1 MHQKTKSPKG
11 SLDSP
16 RKPGPDDYVLVAIA
30 YAEDA
35 LEDKK
40 HQRYN
45 KWVRLAA
52 KRFMADLKRAQLAN
66 PPFLWS
72 PGQANQACE
81 FIEMLP
87 HVEGNWAAKGEENLI
102 KLEPAQVFFIC
113 QLFGFRRPDGS
124 RRFTN
129 AVFAVARKNAKST
142 LAAAIL
148 LYCFCLEPEIGPQI
162 LSAATTGD
170 QARIVWGVAQKMV
183 KRLPDLCDTFTV
195 EAFANA
201 IARYEVGGTFKPIN
215 AKAST
220 QDGLNPSALCF
231 DELHAHK
238 TRDLYDVLRSAAGA
252 RKNPLF
258 LYTTTEGYENAGPW
272 AEIRQ
277 FSQQVLDGL
286 VEADHFLALYYG
298 LDEDDDDFDESKWIK
313 ANPLLGVSVTLDKMR
328 EYAAEAKQQPGSMAE
343 FRIKRLN
350 RRAQSASGFVDL
362 IRWRKCGGKVDLD
375 AMQGHRCYAGL
386 DLSSTR
392 DMTAFSLVWDVHGVW
407 HVFVKYWVPDNA
419 VEQRNERGTVRYAPW
434 VNAGHIVVTDGD
446 AVDYDVIERDVLD
459 FANRFKPEEI
469 AFDSWNA
476 QQLCNNLMGA
486 GLPMVEFVQ
495 GPKSYHPAMQALE
508 KAYIKGNLAH
518 GDNPVL
524 NWNVANL
531 IARKDI
537 NNNMA
542 PDKKRAPDKI
552 DGIVATLMA
561 LGRAV
566 LNVEEISY
574 YELKAKQLNELVSTD
589 TQ

>member
-1 MHQKTKSPKG
+1 MQKTKSPKG
-11 SLDSP
+11 SASLPS
-16 RKPGPDDYVLVAIA
+16 KPGPDDYVLVAIA
-30 YAEDA
+30 YAESA

-40 HQRYN
+40 HQSYN
-45 KWVRLAA
+45 KWIRLAA
-52 KRFMADLKRAQLAN
+52 KRFMADLKRAQQAN

-72 PGQANQACE
+72 PGQANRACE

-87 HVEGNWAAKGEENLI
+87 HVEGNWGGVDNLI
-102 KLEPAQVFFIC
+102 RLEPAQVFFIC

-129 AVFAVARKNAKST
+129 ALFAVARKNAKST
-142 LAAAIL
+142 LAAAVL
-148 LYCFCLEPEIGPQI
+148 LYCFCCEPEIGPQI

-183 KRLPDLCDTFTV
+183 KRLPDLCETFTV

-272 AEIRQ
+272 SEIRT
-277 FSQQVLDGL
+277 FAQQVLDGL
-286 VEADHFLALYYG
+286 VDADHFLALYYG
-298 LDEDDDDFDESKWIK
+298 LDEDDDDFDESKWGK

-328 EYAAEAKQQPGSMAE
+328 EYAAEAKQQPGSLAE

-350 RRAQSASGFVDL
+350 RRAQSAEGFIDL
-362 IRWRKCGGKVDLD
+362 LRWRKCGGKVDLD
-375 AMQGHRCYAGL
+375 AMEGHRCFAGL

-392 DMTAFSLVWDVHGVW
+392 DMTAFCMLWDVHGVW
-407 HVFVKYWVPDNA
+407 HAFVKYWVPDNA

-434 VNAGHIVVTDGD
+434 VHAGHVVITDGD
-446 AVDYDVIERDVLD
+446 AVDYDVIERDVLEY
-459 FANRFKPEEI
+459 AQRFKPQEI
-469 AFDSWNA
+469 AFDAWNA
-476 QQLCNNLMGA
+476 QQLCNNLIGQ

-508 KAYIKGNLAH
+508 KAYIEGRLAH

-524 NWNVANL
+524 NWNASNL

-552 DGIVATLMA
+552 DGIVALLMA
-561 LGRAV
+561 MGRAV
-566 LNVEEISY
+566 ANVDDNPV
-574 YELKAKQLNELVSTD
+574 ELIVL
-589 TQ
+589 